1 MFLTSNSFACQKINF
16 LFKQALA
23 EAAEEAAA
31 AVAEEVDPHVVV
43 VVVEVVA
50 TEEAVVAEEAVGE
63 VVEVVAVVEVNVG
76 EAMGRDASVEW
87 DLTSVKSSHAVR

>member
-1 MFLTSNSFACQKINF
+1 MTSNSFACQKINF

-50 TEEAVVAEEAVGE
+50 AEEAVGE

>member
-1 MFLTSNSFACQKINF
+1 M
-16 LFKQALA
+16 
-23 EAAEEAAA
+23 
-31 AVAEEVDPHVVV
+31 VAEEVDPHVVV
-43 VVVEVVA
+43 VA
-50 TEEAVVAEEAVGE
+50 AEEAVVAVEAVGE